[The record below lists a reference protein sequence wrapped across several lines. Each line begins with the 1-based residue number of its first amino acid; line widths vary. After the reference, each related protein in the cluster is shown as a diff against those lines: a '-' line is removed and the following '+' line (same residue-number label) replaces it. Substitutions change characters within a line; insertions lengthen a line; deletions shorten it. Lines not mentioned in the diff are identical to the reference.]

1 VSDATGPRLVLDHVS
16 KRFGQL
22 LALDAISLTLQPG
35 EILGFV
41 GPNGAGKTTA
51 IRILLGLLRATGG
64 RGSLLGRPLGD
75 AGARARVGYVPDT
88 PVFFPGNAIEQVSF
102 AARLNGVRPTRA
114 RIQQTLERVGVHEWR
129 RDVRAFS
136 RGMQQRVALAQAI
149 VHQPAVP
156 IQMPIQVLILD
167 EPAAALDPVGVVE
180 VRTLLRE
187 LRAQGTSILFSSH
200 QLTEVEEIS
209 DRIAF
214 LRDGRLL
221 RCGTLAELG
230 ASADATS
237 KQAGSGP
244 RVRVVLRNVPA
255 DSPLLQRFAPYQAA
269 YRAPAGSEAGGERAW
284 LVPAAEQRALIEAGW
299 SAGAELVWVEPEA
312 PSLAELYL
320 EWSKEP
326 DSGRGE
332 ASGK

>member
-1 VSDATGPRLVLDHVS
+1 MSNAGGPRVVLDHLS
-16 KRFGQL
+16 KRFGNV
-22 LALDAISLTLQPG
+22 LALDAISLTLEPG

-51 IRILLGLLRATGG
+51 IRILLGLLRATSG

-75 AGARARVGYVPDT
+75 AAARARVGYVPDT

-102 AARLNGVRPTRA
+102 AARLNGMRPARA
-114 RIQQTLERVGVHEWR
+114 RMEETLERVGVREWR

-149 VHQPAVP
+149 VHQPQVLTQAL
-156 IQMPIQVLILD
+156 IQVLILD

-180 VRTLLRE
+180 VRTLLKE
-187 LRAQGTSILFSSH
+187 LRTQGTSILFSSH
-200 QLTEVEEIS
+200 QLGEVEEIS

-221 RCGTLAELG
+221 RCGTLAELA
-230 ASADATS
+230 ASA
-237 KQAGSGP
+237 QAGSAP
-244 RVRVVLRNVPA
+244 RMRVVLRNAPP
-255 DSPLLQRFAPYQAA
+255 DSPLLQRFAPY
-269 YRAPAGSEAGGERAW
+269 RAPAGDEAGGERAW

-299 SAGAELVWVEPEA
+299 SAGAELVRVEPEA
-312 PSLAELYL
+312 SSLAELYL

-326 DSGRGE
+326 EGGRGE
-332 ASGK
+332 APRQAEGCAG